1 LRHALSINPEGDYA
15 KSSLATLQLLDGK
28 ATEALAT
35 FQSIGLESFRDSG
48 VAIAQHMLRNTQASQ
63 TALDTL
69 IAQAATSGPY
79 QIAEV
84 YAWRGEKDL
93 AFEWLERAYHLQDGA
108 SAVQIGSAARI
119 AIFRSTRCGD
129 GKEAELTAVTR
140 AVR

>member
-1 LRHALSINPEGDYA
+1 MRHALSINPEGDYA

-93 AFEWLERAYHLQDGA
+93 AFEWLERAYHLQDAVLQQFKLDPLLA
-108 SAVQIGSAARI
+108 SLYSDPRDAAMV
-119 AIFRSTRCGD
+119 
-129 GKEAELTAVTR
+129 KKLNLPP
-140 AVR
+140 

>member
-93 AFEWLERAYHLQDGA
+93 AFEWLERAYHLQDAVLQQFKLDPLLA
-108 SAVQIGSAARI
+108 SLYSDPRDAAMV
-119 AIFRSTRCGD
+119 
-129 GKEAELTAVTR
+129 KKLNLPP
-140 AVR
+140 